1 MVLSTIFYFFLCL
14 LLTYRA
20 YNFLYY
26 TTFSKFIN
34 YLVINYLISLIKILL
49 LLFYL
54 LYSTIKENL
63 PANAIAS
70 ARRSL
75 SIVVLNIWPFLL
87 YLIII
92 IFNLYYANGF
102 IEHYS
107 KLATTR
113 FISTFSVVFQNRKS
127 AFLMLPH
134 WIY

>member
-1 MVLSTIFYFFLCL
+1 MVLNTIFYFFLCL

-70 ARRSL
+70 AGRFL
-75 SIVVLNIWPFLL
+75 SIAVLNIW
-87 YLIII
+87 LIII